1 MYCIEN
7 HVGACISQHLS
18 YTALFSNA
26 PARPSPWFFLW
37 QADVTVELTPE
48 DGVDDVTYNVVN
60 TLLEFIES
68 NPPKWQK
75 WKEKAN
81 NAGIEWA

>member
-1 MYCIEN
+1 MLALN
-7 HVGACISQHLS
+7 ISTPL
-18 YTALFSNA
+18 LFNA
-26 PARPSPWFFLW
+26 PTVFPPAAFCLW
-37 QADVTVELTPE
+37 QADVTVQLAPE

-60 TLLEFIES
+60 TLLEFIDS

>member
-1 MYCIEN
+1 MS
-7 HVGACISQHLS
+7 VS
-18 YTALFSNA
+18 LFVC
-26 PARPSPWFFLW
+26 LW
-37 QADVTVELTPE
+37 QADITVQIAPE

-60 TLLEFIES
+60 TLLEFIDS

-81 NAGIEWA
+81 QAGIEWA